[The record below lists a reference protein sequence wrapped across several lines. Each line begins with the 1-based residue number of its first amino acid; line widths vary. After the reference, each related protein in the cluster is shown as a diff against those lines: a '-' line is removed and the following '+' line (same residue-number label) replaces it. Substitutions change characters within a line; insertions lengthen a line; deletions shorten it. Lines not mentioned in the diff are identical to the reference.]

1 MNAPV
6 EPTAQRRSTSRNLV
20 RRIAVSV
27 ILSGLVFLMLWIM
40 AFSFATSLLIGS
52 GICVVII
59 AASATLSLIEMV
71 LDAIATIVF
80 GTLAAIA
87 AVVAAVFSLFGS

>member
-6 EPTAQRRSTSRNLV
+6 EPAAQPRSTSRNLV
-20 RRIAVSV
+20 RHIAVSL